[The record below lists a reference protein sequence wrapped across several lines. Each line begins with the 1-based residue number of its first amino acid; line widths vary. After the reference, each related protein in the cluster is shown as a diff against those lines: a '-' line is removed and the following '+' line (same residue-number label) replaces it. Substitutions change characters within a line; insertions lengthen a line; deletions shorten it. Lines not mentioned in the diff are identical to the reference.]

1 MKLSWEEHDQVSV
14 LILGGDFVAGDV
26 EAFRKSVRESFEGQ
40 TRDFVLEM
48 STLEFIDSAG
58 LESLIWMQDLVAEQ
72 LGQVCLADVQEDVHT
87 ILEMTRLIA
96 RFERYADVE
105 AAMAGLN

>member
-1 MKLSWEEHDQVSV
+1 MKLSWQEHDQVSV
-14 LILGGDFVAGDV
+14 LSVGGDFIAGDV
-26 EAFRKSVRESFEGQ
+26 EAFRKSVRSRFEGQ

-48 STLEFIDSAG
+48 SALEFIDSAG
-58 LESLIWMQDLVAEQ
+58 LESLIWMQDMLAEQ
-72 LGQVCLADVQEDVHT
+72 LGQVCLADVQEDVQT
-87 ILEMTRLIA
+87 ILEMTRLLG